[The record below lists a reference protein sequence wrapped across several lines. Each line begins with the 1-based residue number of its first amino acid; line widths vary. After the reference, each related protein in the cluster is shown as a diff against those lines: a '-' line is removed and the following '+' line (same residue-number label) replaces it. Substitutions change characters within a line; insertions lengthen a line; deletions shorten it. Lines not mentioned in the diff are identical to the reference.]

1 MNTEPAPPNL
11 DALADAIALRL
22 ARGMP
27 MPGEPMPGLP
37 QFPDWPP
44 GQIEPDLARR
54 TRLAIDGIELIQ
66 VTQHF
71 QSAHG
76 ADNSVPLVALKPLVV
91 RAYPAVRRGVYGGDA
106 LTGQRVTGELV
117 LSQWRREIYRS
128 GPTRS
133 DGARLGVAEHVWR
146 ELWDEELT
154 AFLGGGPS
162 GGFSGAVSLEAL
174 LRNPPLNFRVPAW
187 VLRPGRMT
195 ATVRLSTASGYS
207 AVRSEDFTVINVRA
221 PKLAIV
227 AVDWVDGAGNVT
239 APSDADMLG
248 TLRLAERMLPFPYFE
263 TTILGTRERRSGAF
277 AMTVASG
284 GCNNAWNS
292 LLTSLALTRLFT
304 ALFQLGD
311 IVFGFV
317 PRAAI
322 PAGGGTINSG
332 CGSGD
337 DGVGGCFVD
346 EEPTFAHEIG
356 HIYAREHVWVP
367 GDADNDTAYPK
378 YGGDRRSIGEVG
390 LDLGSSPVTVY
401 TPDNSDDIMSYG
413 DNLWISPYTYRA
425 LLDARFNHQSARAD
439 PRRVRGL
446 LIVAFRVS
454 RLARGGKSVELRAVH
469 RIDAAGSVGQRSTRV
484 QSPVSIDFID
494 ANERI
499 VASHHC
505 HVSRRHAGG
514 GCCDGAPV
522 PSGREP
528 WLDFVEAIEWP
539 AGAPITRL
547 QFNDGSAQ
555 PIGEVAVASD
565 APNVELEGPHR
576 VESGLELVIRAW
588 PDDGTTPRSAL
599 LLFSNDDG
607 QTWTPAQLD
616 PPLGE
621 AFVVD
626 PLRLRGGASCRFRA
640 VVTIGLQAGQRDS
653 EAFDLPPVPR
663 GLHLR
668 LQTDNCTPHAARL
681 AAFIDTRGL
690 GGVAAQDV
698 AWQSDRDGDLGR
710 GYELT
715 PRLSEGPHVITATI
729 PDGLGNTLAERG
741 IIIVGGRPRGE
752 QAR

>member
-1 MNTEPAPPNL
+1 MNTEPALPPL

-27 MPGEPMPGLP
+27 MPDGPLPELP

-44 GQIEPDLARR
+44 GRIEPDLARR
-54 TRLAIDGIELIQ
+54 TRLTISGIELVQ

-91 RAYPAVRRGVYGGDA
+91 RAYPAVRLGVYGGDA

-117 LSQWRREIYRS
+117 LSQGSREVYRT

-133 DGARLGVAEHVWR
+133 DGVRVGVAEHIWR

-154 AFLGGGPS
+154 AFLGAGPS
-162 GGFSGAVSLEAL
+162 GVFSGAASLEAL
-174 LRNPPLNFRVPAW
+174 IRNPTLNFRVPAW
-187 VLRPGRMT
+187 YLRPGRMT
-195 ATVRLSTASGYS
+195 ATVRIHTASGYS
-207 AVRSEDFTVINVRA
+207 AVRSEDFTLINVRA
-221 PKLAIV
+221 PKVALV
-227 AVDWVDGAGNVT
+227 AVDWVDASGNVN
-239 APSDADMLG
+239 APSDADMLS
-248 TLRLAERMLPFPYFE
+248 TLALAERMLPFPYFE
-263 TTILGTRERRSGAF
+263 STILGTRERRSGAF
-277 AMTVASG
+277 AMLAASG
-284 GCNNAWNS
+284 DCNTSWNS
-292 LLTSLALTRLFT
+292 LLTSLALTRIFT

-317 PRAAI
+317 PTAAI
-322 PAGGGTINSG
+322 PVGAGRINAG
-332 CGSGD
+332 CGSGE
-337 DGVGGCFVD
+337 DGVGGGFVGY
-346 EEPTFAHEIG
+346 ESTFAHEIG
-356 HIYAREHVWVP
+356 HIYAREHVWVA
-367 GDADNDTAYPK
+367 GDPDNDTAYPK

-390 LDLGSSPVTVY
+390 LDLGTSPVTVY
-401 TPDNSDDIMSYG
+401 TPDDSDDIMSYG

-425 LLDARFNHQSARAD
+425 LIDARFNHQSAPAD

-454 RLARGGKSVELRAVH
+454 RLARGGKSVELKAVH
-469 RIDAAGSVGQRSTRV
+469 RIDAAGSVGTRGERV

-505 HVSRRHAGG
+505 FASRRHAGG
-514 GCCDGAPV
+514 DCCCAGPV

-528 WLDFVEAIEWP
+528 WLDFVEAIDWP
-539 AGAPITRL
+539 ADQAITRL
-547 QFNDGSAQ
+547 QFNDGSEQ
-555 PIGEVAVASD
+555 PIAEVTVESE
-565 APNVELEGPHR
+565 APSVELEGPHR
-576 VESGLELVIRAW
+576 VEAGLQLVIRAW
-588 PDDGTTPRSAL
+588 PDDGTARSAL

-616 PPLGE
+616 PPLGV
-621 AFVVD
+621 AFTVD
-626 PLRLRGGASCRFRA
+626 PLRLRGGPSCRFRA
-640 VVTIGLQAGQRDS
+640 VVTIGLRAGQRDS
-653 EAFDLPPVPR
+653 EPFDLPAVPR

-668 LQTDNCTPHAARL
+668 LHAQDCAPHSVQLSAL
-681 AAFIDTRGL
+681 IDTRGL

-698 AWQSDRDGDLGR
+698 AWASDRDGDLGR
-710 GYELT
+710 GYQLSA
-715 PRLSEGPHVITATI
+715 RLSEGQHVITATI

-752 QAR
+752 LR